1 VRRPAQTWR
10 VSISLENPGNPGIS
24 LLKPVRRPVASGI
37 HGGGSA
43 RLKRAFSLQPW
54 DVEIMLPLILYP
66 TPWQKKMLWNAITSF
81 SLLVIAGIVVFT
93 LYVTTQILAFLQPLL
108 LPVAVAGVFAYLLEP
123 VVSWLARRRLPRLL
137 AVVIVFGAFLL
148 GAVLLV
154 VGFVPSLYTE
164 SVKFS
169 SALPGYLERG
179 WGAFDGFLEQNL
191 ERLPQL
197 GGKPSPTP
205 VPVPV
210 SQPVKPGS
218 DGVQNPDSGLA
229 RYQNNPYVQQSLQYL
244 NDQLPSLVQRSWTFI
259 QTSLTGVFGVF
270 GFMFGLLVVPIYLF
284 FFLKE
289 SPRIAESWSNYLPLR
304 RSEFKDEV
312 VTVLTEINGYL
323 INFFRGQVVVALING
338 VLLAI
343 GLSILGLQFGF
354 LIGLG
359 FAFFGIMPYAGYIIC
374 YIPAVLIAFA
384 QFNDWIHPLWVT
396 IIFFLIVAQI
406 DGLVTT
412 PRIVG
417 NSVGLHPMTVIVS
430 VFLWTLV
437 LGGLLGAVLAIPLT
451 ATLKVLLHRYVWDR
465 QRNIFF
471 QDDISTKDEIE
482 IAT

>member
-1 VRRPAQTWR
+1 
-10 VSISLENPGNPGIS
+10 
-24 LLKPVRRPVASGI
+24 
-37 HGGGSA
+37 
-43 RLKRAFSLQPW
+43 
-54 DVEIMLPLILYP
+54 
-66 TPWQKKMLWNAITSF
+66 MLWNAITSL
-81 SLLVIAGIVVFT
+81 SLLVIAAIVIFT
-93 LYVTTQILAFLQPLL
+93 LYVAIQVLAFLQPLL
-108 LPVAVAGVFAYLLEP
+108 LPVAAAGVFAYLLEP
-123 VVSWLARRRLPRLL
+123 LVSWLARKKMPRLL
-137 AVVIVFGAFLL
+137 AVSIVFGVFVL
-148 GAVLLV
+148 GGVLLF
-154 VGFVPSLYTE
+154 VGVVPSVYSE

-169 SALPGYLERG
+169 SALPGYLVRG
-179 WGAFDGFLEQNL
+179 WGAIDGFLEQNL
-191 ERLPQL
+191 EKIPQF
-197 GGKPSPTP
+197 GGNPSSSPTQEANPEQPSPG
-205 VPVPV
+205 
-210 SQPVKPGS
+210 PGLGPAGES
-218 DGVQNPDSGLA
+218 PKAGLA
-229 RYQNNPYVQQSLQYL
+229 RFQNNPYVQQSLQYL
-244 NDQLPSLVQRSWTFI
+244 QDQLPSLVQRTWTFV

-270 GFMFGLLVVPIYLF
+270 GFMFGLLIIPIYLF

-323 INFFRGQVVVALING
+323 INFFRGQLVVALING

-343 GLSILGLQFGF
+343 GLSILHLQFGF

-359 FAFFGIMPYAGYIIC
+359 LAFFGIIPYVGYIIC
-374 YIPAVLIAFA
+374 YIPAILIAFA
-384 QFNDWIHPLWVT
+384 QFNDWAHPLWVT

-417 NSVGLHPMTVIVS
+417 NSVGLHPMTVIMS

-451 ATLKVLLHRYVWDR
+451 ATLKVLLRRYVWER

-471 QDDISTKDEIE
+471 QDDIPTKNEIE

>member
-1 VRRPAQTWR
+1 
-10 VSISLENPGNPGIS
+10 
-24 LLKPVRRPVASGI
+24 
-37 HGGGSA
+37 
-43 RLKRAFSLQPW
+43 LQPAN
-54 DVEIMLPLILYP
+54 VVLIFLPILHP
-66 TPWQKKMLWNAITSF
+66 TPWQKRVVWNAITSL
-81 SLLVIAGIVVFT
+81 SLLVIAGIVIFT
-93 LYVTTQILAFLQPLL
+93 LYVAIQILAFLQPLL

-123 VVSWLARRRLPRLL
+123 VVSWLTRKKLPRLL
-137 AVVIVFGAFLL
+137 AVVIVFAAFIL
-148 GAVLLV
+148 GAALLV
-154 VGFVPSLYTE
+154 VGVVPSIYTE

-169 SALPGYLERG
+169 SALPGYVERG
-179 WGAFDGFLEQNL
+179 WVAIDVFLEQNV
-191 ERLPQL
+191 EKFPQL
-197 GGKPSPTP
+197 GKVASPSPTP
-205 VPVPV
+205 VLTPSPTPEPEVPPI
-210 SQPVKPGS
+210 QG
-218 DGVQNPDSGLA
+218 GENPKGGLA

-244 NDQLPSLVQRSWTFI
+244 QDQLPSLVQRTGTFI

-270 GFMFGLLVVPIYLF
+270 GFMVGLLIVPIYLF

-323 INFFRGQVVVALING
+323 INFFRGQLVVAAING
-338 VLLAI
+338 ILLAI
-343 GLSILGLQFGF
+343 GLSIVGLQFGF

-359 FAFFGIMPYAGYIIC
+359 FAFFGIIPYAGYIVC
-374 YIPAVLIAFA
+374 YIPSILIAFV
-384 QFNDWIHPLWVT
+384 QFNDWVHPLWVT

-417 NSVGLHPMTVIVS
+417 NSVGLHPMTVIMS

-471 QDDISTKDEIE
+471 QEDISSKDEIE

>member
-1 VRRPAQTWR
+1 
-10 VSISLENPGNPGIS
+10 
-24 LLKPVRRPVASGI
+24 
-37 HGGGSA
+37 
-43 RLKRAFSLQPW
+43 
-54 DVEIMLPLILYP
+54 LYP
-66 TPWQKKMLWNAITSF
+66 TPWQKRVVWNAITSL
-81 SLLVIAGIVVFT
+81 SLLVIAGIVIFT
-93 LYVTTQILAFLQPLL
+93 LYVATQILAFLQPLL

-123 VVSWLARRRLPRLL
+123 VVSWLTRKKLPRLL
-137 AVVIVFGAFLL
+137 AVVIVFGAFIL
-148 GAVLLV
+148 GAALLV
-154 VGFVPSLYTE
+154 VGVVPSIYTE

-169 SALPGYLERG
+169 SALPGYVERG
-179 WGAFDGFLEQNL
+179 WVAIDLFLEQNV
-191 ERLPQL
+191 EKFPQL
-197 GGKPSPTP
+197 GKSASSSPTPVLTPSPTP
-205 VPVPV
+205 EPEMPPI
-210 SQPVKPGS
+210 Q
-218 DGVQNPDSGLA
+218 GVENPKGGLA

-244 NDQLPSLVQRSWTFI
+244 QDQLPSLVQRTGTFI

-270 GFMFGLLVVPIYLF
+270 GFMVGLLIVPIYLF

-323 INFFRGQVVVALING
+323 INFFRGQLVVAVING
-338 VLLAI
+338 ILLAI
-343 GLSILGLQFGF
+343 GLSIVGLQFGF

-359 FAFFGIMPYAGYIIC
+359 FAFFGIIPYAGYIVC
-374 YIPAVLIAFA
+374 YIPAILIAFV
-384 QFNDWIHPLWVT
+384 QFNDWVHPLWVT

-417 NSVGLHPMTVIVS
+417 NSVGLHPMTVIMS

-471 QDDISTKDEIE
+471 QDDISSKDEIE

>member
-1 VRRPAQTWR
+1 M
-10 VSISLENPGNPGIS
+10 
-24 LLKPVRRPVASGI
+24 LL
-37 HGGGSA
+37 
-43 RLKRAFSLQPW
+43 
-54 DVEIMLPLILYP
+54 LILYP
-66 TPWQKKMLWNAITSF
+66 TPWQKKMLWNAITSL
-81 SLLVIAGIVVFT
+81 SLLVIAGIVVLA
-93 LYVTTQILAFLQPLL
+93 LYVTTQILAFLQPLI

-123 VVSWLARRRLPRLL
+123 VVTWLARRKLPRLL

-154 VGFVPSLYTE
+154 VGLVPSIYTE

-191 ERLPQL
+191 EKLPQL

-205 VPVPV
+205 EALP
-210 SQPVKPGS
+210 QPAQPDSSGS
-218 DGVQNPDSGLA
+218 QNPNVGLA
-229 RYQNNPYVQQSLQYL
+229 RYQDNPYVQQSLQYL
-244 NDQLPSLVQRSWTFI
+244 RDQLPSLVQRSWAFI
-259 QTSLTGVFGVF
+259 QTSLTGVFGAF
-270 GFMFGLLVVPIYLF
+270 GYMFGLLIVPIYLF

-312 VTVLTEINGYL
+312 VSVLTEINGYL

-338 VLLAI
+338 ILLAI

-384 QFNDWIHPLWVT
+384 QFNDWVHPLWVT

>member
-1 VRRPAQTWR
+1 
-10 VSISLENPGNPGIS
+10 
-24 LLKPVRRPVASGI
+24 
-37 HGGGSA
+37 
-43 RLKRAFSLQPW
+43 
-54 DVEIMLPLILYP
+54 M
-66 TPWQKKMLWNAITSF
+66 WNAIAAL
-81 SLLVIAGIVVFT
+81 SLLAIASIVVFT
-93 LYVTTQILAFLQPLL
+93 LYVATQILAFLQPLL

-123 VVSWLARRRLPRLL
+123 VVSWLSRKKVPRLL
-137 AVVIVFGAFLL
+137 AVVIVFGGFVM
-148 GAVLLV
+148 GAALLV
-154 VGFVPSLYTE
+154 VGVVPSIYTE

-169 SALPGYLERG
+169 SALPGYVVRG
-179 WGAFDGFLEQNL
+179 WGAIDGFLEQNL
-191 ERLPQL
+191 EKIPQIV
-197 GGKPSPTP
+197 GNPSPSPQPTTTP
-205 VPVPV
+205 P
-210 SQPVKPGS
+210 SGS
-218 DGVQNPDSGLA
+218 SSESPTGSFA
-229 RYQNNPYVQQSLQYL
+229 RYQANPYVQQSLQYL
-244 NDQLPSLVQRSWTFI
+244 QDQLPSLVQRAWIFI

-270 GFMFGLLVVPIYLF
+270 GFMFGFLIIPIYLF

-312 VTVLTEINGYL
+312 VSVLTDINGYM
-323 INFFRGQVVVALING
+323 INFFRGQLVVAIING
-338 VLLAI
+338 ILLAI
-343 GLSILGLQFGF
+343 GLSIVGLQFGF

-359 FAFFGIMPYAGYIIC
+359 FVFFGIIPYVGYIVC
-374 YIPAVLIAFA
+374 YIPAILIAFA
-384 QFNDWIHPLWVT
+384 QFNDWAHPLWVT

-417 NSVGLHPMTVIVS
+417 NSVGLHPMTVIMS

-471 QDDISTKDEIE
+471 HDDIPSKDEIE

>member
-1 VRRPAQTWR
+1 MK
-10 VSISLENPGNPGIS
+10 L
-24 LLKPVRRPVASGI
+24 
-37 HGGGSA
+37 
-43 RLKRAFSLQPW
+43 
-54 DVEIMLPLILYP
+54 M
-66 TPWQKKMLWNAITSF
+66 WNAITAL
-81 SLLVIAGIVVFT
+81 SLLVIAAIVIFT
-93 LYVTTQILAFLQPLL
+93 LYVATQILAFLQPLL
-108 LPVAVAGVFAYLLEP
+108 LPVALAGVFAYLLEP
-123 VVSWLARRRLPRLL
+123 VVSWLARKRMPRLL
-137 AVVIVFGAFLL
+137 AVIIVFGGFVL

-154 VGFVPSLYTE
+154 VLVVPSIYAE

-169 SALPGYLERG
+169 STLPGYLERG
-179 WGAFDGFLEQNL
+179 WGAIDGFLEQNL
-191 ERLPQL
+191 QKFPQL
-197 GGKPSPTP
+197 GGNSSPSPTEALTP
-205 VPVPV
+205 TPTPEPPL
-210 SQPVKPGS
+210 SSASETPK
-218 DGVQNPDSGLA
+218 SGLSRYQ

-244 NDQLPSLVQRSWTFI
+244 QDQLPTLAQRTWALV

-270 GFMFGLLVVPIYLF
+270 GFLVGLLIVPIYLF

-323 INFFRGQVVVALING
+323 INFFRGQLVVAAING
-338 VLLAI
+338 IMVAI
-343 GLSILGLQFGF
+343 GLSIVGVQFGF

-359 FAFFGIMPYAGYIIC
+359 FAFIGIIPYAGYIVC
-374 YIPAVLIAFA
+374 YIPAILIAFA
-384 QFNDWIHPLWVT
+384 QFNDWSHPLWVT

-417 NSVGLHPMTVIVS
+417 NSVGLHPMTVIMS

-465 QRNIFF
+465 QKNIFF
-471 QDDISTKDEIE
+471 PEDIPTKDDIE

>member
-1 VRRPAQTWR
+1 M
-10 VSISLENPGNPGIS
+10 
-24 LLKPVRRPVASGI
+24 LL
-37 HGGGSA
+37 
-43 RLKRAFSLQPW
+43 
-54 DVEIMLPLILYP
+54 LILYP
-66 TPWQKKMLWNAITSF
+66 TPWQKKMLWNAITSL
-81 SLLVIAGIVVFT
+81 SLLVIAGIVVLA
-93 LYVTTQILAFLQPLL
+93 LYVTTQILAFLQPLI

-123 VVSWLARRRLPRLL
+123 VVTWLARRKLPRLL

-154 VGFVPSLYTE
+154 VGLVPSIYTE

-191 ERLPQL
+191 EKLPQL

-205 VPVPV
+205 EALP
-210 SQPVKPGS
+210 QPAQPDSSGS
-218 DGVQNPDSGLA
+218 QNPNVGLA
-229 RYQNNPYVQQSLQYL
+229 RYQDNPYVQQSLQYL
-244 NDQLPSLVQRSWTFI
+244 RDQLPSLVQRSWAFI
-259 QTSLTGVFGVF
+259 QTSLTGVFGAF
-270 GFMFGLLVVPIYLF
+270 GYLFGLLIVPIYLF

-312 VTVLTEINGYL
+312 VSVLTEINGYL

-338 VLLAI
+338 ILLAI

-384 QFNDWIHPLWVT
+384 QFNDWVHPLWVT